1 MYDIFMYYVL
11 NFMQFLLHTM
21 LFYLTD
27 NKQLGKEKNKH
38 AKHPSNHV

>member
-27 NKQLGKEKNKH
+27 NKQLGKEKKQTRQT
-38 AKHPSNHV
+38 P